1 MRRADGTIYE
11 YESED
16 KNLLIKKIKGIK
28 SIESE
33 RIDWFV
39 FGIKADSMPAVV

>member
-16 KNLLIKKIKGIK
+16 KILLIKKIKGIK
-28 SIESE
+28 SGE
-33 RIDWFV
+33 
-39 FGIKADSMPAVV
+39 